1 MSALVETMAYAG
13 EVPWHGLGT
22 KVPHDIST
30 DEMLKQSGLNWSVEK
45 QPTFTINQ
53 VPTGSFALV
62 RNTDNKV
69 LAPSVGQNWN
79 PVQNKEA
86 FDFFAEYVESGDLE
100 MHTAGSL
107 MDGKMVWALAKVKQ
121 GFELF
126 KGDEVENYMLFSN
139 PHQFGKS
146 IDIRMTPIRVVCNN
160 TLTLSL
166 SAKSDAMLK
175 VNHRK
180 EFDSSEV
187 KDTLGIAREK
197 LEQYKSMA
205 EFLGSKRYTSENIV
219 QYFNTVFGEPA
230 KEKVDGVFPTTSL
243 NAKLGLE
250 NLQTQPGAKFGE
262 GTFWQAFNTVTYLND
277 HVQGRSADGRLTSS
291 WYGRN
296 RKTKMKALNTALE
309 MAEVA

>member
-1 MSALVETMAYAG
+1 MVAAVETMAYAG

-22 KVPHDIST
+22 KVPHDLST
-30 DEMLKQSGLNWSVEK
+30 DEMLKKSGLDWYVEK
-45 QPTFTINQ
+45 LPTYVNAPSGQ
-53 VPTGSFALV
+53 QKTGSFALV
-62 RNTDNKV
+62 RSSDNKV

-86 FDFFAEYVESGDLE
+86 FDFFSEYVEAGDLE

-121 GFELF
+121 SFELF

-166 SAKSDAMLK
+166 STDSDSMVK

-180 EFDSSEV
+180 SLIQKWLKNNLV
-187 KDTLGIAREK
+187 LQEK
-197 LEQYKSMA
+197 KWII
-205 EFLGSKRYTSENIV
+205 T
-219 QYFNTVFGEPA
+219 
-230 KEKVDGVFPTTSL
+230 
-243 NAKLGLE
+243 
-250 NLQTQPGAKFGE
+250 
-262 GTFWQAFNTVTYLND
+262 
-277 HVQGRSADGRLTSS
+277 RLCRVS
-291 WYGRN
+291 W
-296 RKTKMKALNTALE
+296 
-309 MAEVA
+309 

>member
-166 SAKSDAMLK
+166 STDSDSMVK
-175 VNHRK
+175 VNHRR
-180 EFDSSEV
+180 EF
-187 KDTLGIAREK
+187 
-197 LEQYKSMA
+197 
-205 EFLGSKRYTSENIV
+205 N
-219 QYFNTVFGEPA
+219 P
-230 KEKVDGVFPTTSL
+230 
-243 NAKLGLE
+243 
-250 NLQTQPGAKFGE
+250 
-262 GTFWQAFNTVTYLND
+262 
-277 HVQGRSADGRLTSS
+277 
-291 WYGRN
+291 
-296 RKTKMKALNTALE
+296 E
-309 MAEVA
+309 MV

>member
-30 DEMLKQSGLNWSVEK
+30 DEMLKQSGLDWSVEK
-45 QPTFTINQ
+45 VPTLVNLPISPDKSGGYQ
-53 VPTGSFALV
+53 PTGSFALV
-62 RNTDNKV
+62 RSSDNKV

-86 FDFFAEYVESGDLE
+86 FDFFGEYVESGDLE

-166 SAKSDAMLK
+166 STDSDSMVK
-175 VNHRK
+175 VNHRREFNPEMVK
-180 EFDSSEV
+180 EQ
-187 KDTLGIAREK
+187 LGIAREK
-197 LEQYKSMA
+197 MENYKTMA
-205 EFLGSKRYTSENIV
+205 EFLGSKRYTTERLVEYLNKVYPSNIKDEDV
-219 QYFNTVFGEPA
+219 KDPSV
-230 KEKVDGVFPTTSL
+230 PTTV
-243 NAKLGLE
+243 NAKQAFE
-250 NLQTQPGAKFGE
+250 IVESQPGNESMQKVLG
-262 GTFWQAFNTVTYLND
+262 GKLSMQ
-277 HVQGRSADGRLTSS
+277 
-291 WYGRN
+291 
-296 RKTKMKALNTALE
+296 
-309 MAEVA
+309 